1 MTQRPAPLEHVLVA
15 TDFSEGAT
23 RAALRAASLP
33 LAAGARLSLVHVVP
47 ERLPARAAEEVERAA
62 QRQLTRHAA
71 MLRKAVAA
79 PRAVVT
85 SERGQGRPFAEI
97 DRLARS
103 LGAQLIVV
111 GRHGERP
118 VRDMLIGST
127 ADRLVRVT
135 RVPVLVVQAPVKQ
148 RYRRPLVAVDLEPS
162 AERVVRAAQQ
172 VGGADV
178 PYTLAHAF
186 DVSFESLVKPALSS
200 AGLAD
205 LRKEYRADAQARL
218 DALVARLGPARAAW
232 HRAVLRGDARQVV
245 LAEAVR
251 RGADLL
257 VVGSR
262 GRSALAEALLGGVA
276 TWLVAAAPCDVLVVR
291 SAR

>member
-1 MTQRPAPLEHVLVA
+1 MNDRPAPLAHVLVA

-33 LAAGARLSLVHVVP
+33 LQAGARLSLVHVMP

-62 QRQLTRHAA
+62 QRQLSRHAA
-71 MLRKAVAA
+71 MLKKAVVA

-85 SERGQGRPFAEI
+85 SERGQGRPYAEL

-118 VRDMLIGST
+118 VRDLLIGST

-135 RVPVLVVQAPVKQ
+135 RVPVLVVQAPV
-148 RYRRPLVAVDLEPS
+148 RGAYRRPLVGVDLEPS

-172 VGGADV
+172 VCSDDV
-178 PYTLAHAF
+178 ALTLAHAF
-186 DVSFESLVKPALSS
+186 DVSFESLVKPALSA

-218 DALVARLGPARAAW
+218 DALVARLGPGRAPW
-232 HRAVLRGDARQVV
+232 QRAVLRGDARQVM
-245 LAEAVR
+245 LTEAVR
-251 RGADLL
+251 READLL

-262 GRSALAEALLGGVA
+262 GRSSLAEALLGGVSS
-276 TWLVAAAPCDVLVVR
+276 WLVAAAPCDVLVVR
-291 SAR
+291 SVR